1 MNQATDPFNVCKYTS
16 YLSFGGSHCHS
27 FACSIQS
34 SQRMWLLNFALVA
47 HNSPF
52 HFGINAFDPTLDPSQ
67 AISMP
72 FAQCQQMNSSF
83 TNARFSSFTGHCFKG
98 ERTPSFLLLD
108 FPILTQ
114 RPIITILA
122 RCSTPHTWWASPPSL
137 ASQPQL
143 LVGPPPPAAD
153 PMASSA
159 TRPPPSRSA
168 CPTNPEHCKSSIS
181 APSPK
186 VPTAM

>member
-1 MNQATDPFNVCKYTS
+1 
-16 YLSFGGSHCHS
+16 
-27 FACSIQS
+27 
-34 SQRMWLLNFALVA
+34 MWLLNFALVP
-47 HNSPF
+47 HSPPF
-52 HFGINAFDPTLDPSQ
+52 HFRSNAFDPTLGSPQ

-72 FAQCQQMNSSF
+72 LARCQQTTSF
-83 TNARFSSFTGHCFKG
+83 YILTLVSQAPQVTVSKKG
-98 ERTPSFLLLD
+98 ERTPSFLLLEL
-108 FPILTQ
+108 PLLTQ

-122 RCSTPHTWWASPPSL
+122 RCRTPQSWSASPPSL
-137 ASQPQL
+137 ALQPQPL
-143 LVGPPPPAAD
+143 AGPHPPAAD

-168 CPTNPEHCKSSIS
+168 CLTNSDNCKSFIS